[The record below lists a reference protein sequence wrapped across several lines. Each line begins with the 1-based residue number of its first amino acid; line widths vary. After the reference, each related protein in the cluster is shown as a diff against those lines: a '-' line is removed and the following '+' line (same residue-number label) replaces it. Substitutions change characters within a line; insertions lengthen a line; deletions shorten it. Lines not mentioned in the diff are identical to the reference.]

1 MLAGAEGISNGVPL
15 FCKTVVPNAQRTL
28 RVIVVVLGTFRLG
41 IGTVR
46 PAYHIHAMGEQ
57 RL

>member
-1 MLAGAEGISNGVPL
+1 MLAGAEGISNEVPL

-28 RVIVVVLGTFRLG
+28 RVIVIVVGTFRLG
-41 IGTVR
+41 LGTVR
-46 PAYHIHAMGEQ
+46 PAHHIHVIGEQ